1 LQGVLVSFYC
11 FELSLI
17 NELAIAVQM
26 DIIIMTLTRRTFFL
40 RVQSSDT
47 IDNVKEKIFDEEKLP
62 VHQQILLFAK
72 KRLEDGRT
80 LADYNIK
87 DKSTIDLIHRLV
99 GD

>member
-1 LQGVLVSFYC
+1 
-11 FELSLI
+11 
-17 NELAIAVQM
+17 
-26 DIIIMTLTRRTFFL
+26 
-40 RVQSSDT
+40 
-47 IDNVKEKIFDEEKLP
+47 VKEKIFDEEKLL